1 MKPNPM
7 KMKSLK
13 ELSDLMDGQI
23 TKGLK
28 PKGAV
33 AVEKVTVSE
42 PKEGE
47 GDEMLEGAPGM
58 EPNPGSPEE
67 ALEEKPEGGQREI
80 EVTDEEISALESL
93 LQKAT

>member
-1 MKPNPM
+1 MKPNAM

-13 ELSDLMDGQI
+13 ELSELMDGQI

-42 PKEGE
+42 PKDGE

-58 EPNPGSPEE
+58 EAPPASPEE
-67 ALEEKPEGGQREI
+67 AFEEKPEGGARSV